1 MRALLRFGLLMAA
14 LAVPAGV
21 ALADAQSDTIS
32 IFRHAGESRAFFST
46 AYGYAVFPTIG
57 KGALGVG
64 GAYGTGRVY
73 AHDTPIGG
81 ASMAQVSVGLQA
93 GGEAYSEII
102 FFQDKLALDRF
113 TGGNFEFSGDVG
125 ATAITASAS
134 VSAGTTGENSGA
146 SADKHMAKTQ
156 GQYTNGM
163 AVFTVAKGGLMYNVS
178 IAGQKFS
185 FDAYPPGSR
194 VAEQ

>member
-1 MRALLRFGLLMAA
+1 MKALLRAWLFAAA
-14 LAVPAGV
+14 LAIPAGV
-21 ALADAQSDTIS
+21 ALADAQSDTLS
-32 IFRHAGESRAFFST
+32 IFRHAGESGAFFSNS
-46 AYGYAVFPTIG
+46 YGYAVFPTIG
-57 KGALGVG
+57 KGGLGVG

-73 AHDTPIGG
+73 EHGKPIGHV
-81 ASMAQVSVGLQA
+81 SMAQVSVGLQG

-134 VSAGTTGENSGA
+134 ASAGTTGENSGA
-146 SADKHMAKTQ
+146 SADKHLAATQ
-156 GQYTNGM
+156 GQYTNGV
-163 AVFTVAKGGLMYNVS
+163 AVFTVAKGGLMYNAT

-185 FDAYPPGSR
+185 FDPYPGSR